1 MGYESVSEEE
11 ESDDENDQPVR
22 FFHKYERLLKNL
34 LVLFLYI
41 AIGVIFMM
49 THEKTRFVTSLYI
62 ITQIVTTIGYGDIT
76 MKSDEGKLFMTLY
89 VLCGIVFIAGIIND
103 AVNSQL
109 ADQEAD
115 LRDRLL
121 AARVSKKDGSKP
133 TPSRWKA
140 YKLYKLSASLTIFAF
155 FTFSWTAFFATFE
168 SCSCSY
174 GKSAVSGC
182 TETNCASTGAQKK
195 NWLEAFYMAV
205 VTMTT
210 VGFGDFTPQ
219 SQTGRALGSV
229 WMLFGVLATANMV
242 NAVGVTM
249 AAIAG
254 KGQGGRIH
262 RQAMTEKMFKT
273 DRKSV
278 V

>member
-155 FTFSWTAFFATFE
+155 FTFSWTAFFCHIRKLLLLVWQVCSFRLHRDKLCFYRCSKEKLARGLLHGCGHDDDCWLWGFHSTE
-168 SCSCSY
+168 SDRSRLGLSVDAIWCF
-174 GKSAVSGC
+174 G
-182 TETNCASTGAQKK
+182 NC
-195 NWLEAFYMAV
+195 
-205 VTMTT
+205 
-210 VGFGDFTPQ
+210 
-219 SQTGRALGSV
+219 
-229 WMLFGVLATANMV
+229 
-242 NAVGVTM
+242 
-249 AAIAG
+249 
-254 KGQGGRIH
+254 
-262 RQAMTEKMFKT
+262 
-273 DRKSV
+273 
-278 V
+278 